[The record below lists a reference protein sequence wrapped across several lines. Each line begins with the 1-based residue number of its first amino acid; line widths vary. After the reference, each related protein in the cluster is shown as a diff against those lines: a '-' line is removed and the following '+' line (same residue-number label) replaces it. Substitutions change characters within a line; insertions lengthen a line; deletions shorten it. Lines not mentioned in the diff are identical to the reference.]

1 MESVLTVRLDPRLKQ
16 EGSAVMKR
24 LGTTP
29 SQAVRSLFDFAVKH
43 DALPFSEAEEM
54 PDEELLRRIR
64 AFDCCHTAQPL
75 TLTEDELRAERLSSG
90 NGMEA

>member
-1 MESVLTVRLDPRLKQ
+1 MEAVLTVRLDPMLKQ

-43 DALPFSEAEEM
+43 DALPFSRTDEM
-54 PDEELLRRIR
+54 PDEELARRIQ
-64 AFDCCHTAQPL
+64 AFDRCHTARPL
-75 TLTEDELRAERLSSG
+75 TLTDDELRAERLRSRYG
-90 NGMEA
+90 IDA